1 MQMQPLLNGKCIEE
15 PLFNSIDHVY
25 LIWGQLII
33 SQSTFVAAS
42 AMLIFCLGYI
52 VVSKAPIMILSN
64 LCSRLNVLSLFK
76 KKKIGR
82 YQRVKVAR
90 LPYQQLRYGWS
101 EISGD
106 FFVPAGKH
114 YF

>member
-76 KKKIGR
+76 KKNRQISASEGR
-82 YQRVKVAR
+82 ETTVSTAEVRMVR
-90 LPYQQLRYGWS
+90 
-101 EISGD
+101 D
-106 FFVPAGKH
+106 
-114 YF
+114 